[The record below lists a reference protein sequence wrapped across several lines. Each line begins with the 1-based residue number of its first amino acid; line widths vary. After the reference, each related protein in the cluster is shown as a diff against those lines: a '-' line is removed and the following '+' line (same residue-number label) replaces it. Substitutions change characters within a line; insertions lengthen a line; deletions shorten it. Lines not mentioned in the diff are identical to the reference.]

1 MEQETEIINT
11 NTKIE
16 RVTIF
21 FKNNKKSIISIIFL
35 ILLSIFAYF
44 SYKEIL
50 KKEKIKLADRY
61 NNVVTVVNNN
71 NKLAIEELKQIILAK
86 DETYSPLAL
95 YYLIDNSLISS
106 KNEINGYF
114 NIILEKAKLEKEI
127 KNLIIYKK
135 ALYNSEFETEENL
148 IQILN
153 PIINS
158 ESVWKSHALLLMA
171 EYYYSKGEKE
181 KSKEFFQNILNL
193 KNKNQMILVEAQKRI
208 QRDFSE

>member
-1 MEQETEIINT
+1 MEQEIEIINT

-44 SYKEIL
+44 YYKEIL

-61 NNVVTVVNNN
+61 NNVLTVLNDN

-95 YYLIDNSLISS
+95 YYLIDNSLVKS
-106 KNEINGYF
+106 KNEINEYF
-114 NIILEKAKLEKEI
+114 DIIIKETKLEKEI

>member
-1 MEQETEIINT
+1 MEQEIEIINT

-135 ALYNSEFETEENL
+135 ALYNSEFETEENIL
-148 IQILN
+148 QILN

-171 EYYYSKGEKE
+171 EYYYSKEEKK
-181 KSKEFFQNILNL
+181 KSKEYFQKILNL
-193 KNKNQMILVEAQKRI
+193 KNQNQMILIEAQKKI

>member
-135 ALYNSEFETEENL
+135 ALYNSEFETEENIL
-148 IQILN
+148 QILN

-171 EYYYSKGEKE
+171 EYYYSKEEKK
-181 KSKEFFQNILNL
+181 KSKEYFQKILNL
-193 KNKNQMILVEAQKRI
+193 KNQNQMILIEAQKKI

>member
-1 MEQETEIINT
+1 M
-11 NTKIE
+11 
-16 RVTIF
+16 
-21 FKNNKKSIISIIFL
+21 FKYPIWIL

-44 SYKEIL
+44 YYKEIL

-61 NNVVTVVNNN
+61 NNVLTVLNDN

-95 YYLIDNSLISS
+95 YYLIDNSLVKS
-106 KNEINGYF
+106 KNEINEYF
-114 NIILEKAKLEKEI
+114 DIIIKETKLEKEI

-171 EYYYSKGEKE
+171 EYYYSKGGKE

-193 KNKNQMILVEAQKRI
+193 KNKNQMILVEAQKRN

>member
-1 MEQETEIINT
+1 MEQEIEIINT

-16 RVTIF
+16 RVTTF
-21 FKNNKKSIISIIFL
+21 FKKNKKSIISIIFL

-44 SYKEIL
+44 YYKEIL

-61 NNVVTVVNNN
+61 NNVLTVLNDN

-95 YYLIDNSLISS
+95 YYLIDNSLVKS
-106 KNEINGYF
+106 KNEINEYF
-114 NIILEKAKLEKEI
+114 DIIIKETKLEKEI

-135 ALYNSEFETEENL
+135 ALYNSEFETEENIL
-148 IQILN
+148 QILN

-171 EYYYSKGEKE
+171 EYYYSKEEKK
-181 KSKEFFQNILNL
+181 KSKEYFQKILNL
-193 KNKNQMILVEAQKRI
+193 KNQNQMILIEAQKKI